1 MKHKLLILMLWMF
14 PCISMGQELN
24 AKVVIN
30 TSKIDNTNTE
40 PCEILQQKVQDFL
53 NTKQWTSIQYDETER
68 IDCTFNITINKFS
81 AQDGTYE
88 CTLLL
93 NSSRPV
99 WGSSYTTSLYNTRDQ
114 HFNFKFDQADQLEY
128 NPDNLDNQLMALLAY
143 YAHMLIGLDL
153 DTFAPLGG
161 TTILQTAEDI
171 VNKAQN
177 LGYSGWS
184 AFNESNN
191 RFALLNDYIDGS
203 MESMRQM
210 NYKYH
215 RQGLDQLCDSTE
227 KAYASLVESM
237 NLLQKARQD
246 RSMSTVP
253 QLFTEYKKE
262 ELVNIFSK
270 HENQEERIRVYDIL
284 FSINPSQNPSWEKIK
299 NNQ

>member
-1 MKHKLLILMLWMF
+1 MRYLFAIFTLILF
-14 PCISMGQELN
+14 PSCLMSQELN

-30 TSKIDNTNTE
+30 TSQIGNTNTE
-40 PCEILQQKVQDFL
+40 ACRILQEKVQEFL
-53 NTKQWTSIQYDETER
+53 NNKQWTTIHFNEVER
-68 IDCTFNITINKFS
+68 IDCTFNITVNKYS
-81 AQDGTYE
+81 AQDGTFE
-88 CTLLL
+88 CTLIL

-99 WGSSYTTSLYNTRDQ
+99 WGTSYTSTLYNTRDQ
-114 HFNFKFDQADQLEY
+114 HFDFKFDPADQLEY
-128 NPDNLDNQLMALLAY
+128 NPDNLDNQLVALLSY
-143 YAHMLIGLDL
+143 YAHIIIGMDL

-191 RFALLNDYIDGS
+191 RFALLNDYMDGS
-203 MESMRQM
+203 MEPMRQM
-210 NYKYH
+210 NYMYH

-227 KAYASLVESM
+227 KAYPALVQSM
-237 NLLQKARQD
+237 ELLDQARQG
-246 RSMSTVP
+246 RTMSNVP

-270 HENQEERIRVYDIL
+270 HANQQERLRVFEIL
-284 FSINPSQNPSWEKIK
+284 FAINPSQNPSWEKIK
-299 NNQ
+299 K

>member
-1 MKHKLLILMLWMF
+1 MKQLFAILAFMALPSCAM
-14 PCISMGQELN
+14 SQELN

-30 TSKIDNTNTE
+30 TAQIGNTNTE
-40 PCEILQQKVQDFL
+40 ACETFREKVQEFL
-53 NTKQWTSIQYDETER
+53 NTKQWTAVKYNEVER
-68 IDCTFNITINKFS
+68 IDCTFNITINKYS
-81 AQDGTYE
+81 AQDGAFE

-99 WGSSYTTSLYNTRDQ
+99 WGSSYTSSLYNTRDQ
-114 HFNFKFDQADQLEY
+114 HFNFKFDPADQLEY

-143 YAHMLIGLDL
+143 YAHVLIGMDM

-161 TTILQTAEDI
+161 TPVLQTAEDI
-171 VNKAQN
+171 VSKAEN

-191 RFALLNDYIDGS
+191 RFALLNDYMDGS
-203 MESMRQM
+203 MEAMRQL
-210 NYKYH
+210 NYVYH

-227 KAYASLVESM
+227 KAHTALVESM
-237 NLLQKARQD
+237 ELLDQARQA
-246 RSMSTVP
+246 RTMGNVP

-270 HENQEERIRVYDIL
+270 HENQQERLRVYDIL
-284 FSINPSQNPSWEKIK
+284 FAINPSQNPSWEKIK
-299 NNQ
+299 K

>member
-1 MKHKLLILMLWMF
+1 MKQLFAILAFMALPSCAM
-14 PCISMGQELN
+14 SQELN

-30 TSKIDNTNTE
+30 TAQIGNTNTE
-40 PCEILQQKVQDFL
+40 ACETFREKVQEFL
-53 NTKQWTSIQYDETER
+53 NTKQWTAVKYNEVER
-68 IDCTFNITINKFS
+68 IDCTFNITINKYS
-81 AQDGTYE
+81 AQDGAFE

-99 WGSSYTTSLYNTRDQ
+99 WGSSYTSSLYNTRDQ
-114 HFNFKFDQADQLEY
+114 HFNFKFDPADQLEY

-143 YAHMLIGLDL
+143 YAHVLIGMDM

-161 TTILQTAEDI
+161 TPVLQTAEDI
-171 VNKAQN
+171 VSKAEN

-191 RFALLNDYIDGS
+191 RFALLNDYMDGS
-203 MESMRQM
+203 MEAMRQL
-210 NYKYH
+210 NYVYH

-227 KAYASLVESM
+227 KAHTALVECM
-237 NLLQKARQD
+237 ELLDQARQA
-246 RSMSTVP
+246 RTMSNVP

-270 HENQEERIRVYDIL
+270 HENQQERLRVYDIL
-284 FSINPSQNPSWEKIK
+284 FAINPSQNPSWEKIK
-299 NNQ
+299 K